1 MSGPGKGYG
10 DNLTYEIFDMTH
22 SIILVCCSV
31 LQSVAM
37 CCNVSS
43 VRCGD
48 NEDHFALKCSKKT
61 LRIVYINIHICTCV
75 HLNMYFCAN
84 IGPGKDDDAW
94 PCSRNLTSAVCA
106 TRLIHTCDMTHLYIR
121 PFYYVQACT

>member
-10 DNLTYEIFDMTH
+10 DNLTHEIFDMTH

-48 NEDHFALKCSKKT
+48 NEDHFALKCSKKR
-61 LRIVYINIHICTCV
+61 LRIAYINVHICTCV
-75 HLNMYFCAN
+75 HLNTYFCAN
-84 IGPGKDDDAW
+84 VRPGKDDEDHFSTHGLAREILQVLYVRRD
-94 PCSRNLTSAVCA
+94 SF
-106 TRLIHTCDMTHLYIR
+106 IHV
-121 PFYYVQACT
+121 P